1 MSVSYTPAPMS
12 PPKLGTVTVGQ
23 APRADIMP
31 TLDLHVPPGVE
42 RVHVGVL
49 DRLSD
54 ADIASQY
61 APRPREQKMV
71 TRLLDGR
78 TVEVDARAVEAGVQR
93 KLVELEDAGCTV
105 VVVLCTAVFRGLRSR
120 RVWLIEPDRILPAL
134 VGGLLGPRRV
144 GILSP
149 IEMPLDAARRK
160 WAALQIPP
168 SVAVASPYAAGDDG
182 IVAAARELQR
192 AGADALLMDGIGYVD
207 RHRAAAARATGLTVL
222 LSSDLVARVTGACFY
237 EAP

>member
-1 MSVSYTPAPMS
+1 MSVSHTPAPMS